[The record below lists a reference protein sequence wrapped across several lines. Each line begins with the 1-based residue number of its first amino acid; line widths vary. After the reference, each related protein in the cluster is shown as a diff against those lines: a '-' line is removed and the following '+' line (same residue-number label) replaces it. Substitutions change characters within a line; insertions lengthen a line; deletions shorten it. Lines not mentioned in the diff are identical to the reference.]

1 MIEASIDIGTNTVL
15 LLVAEKRGGR
25 LEVHHE
31 EQRLPRLG
39 KQADSDKNLNRESMD
54 RVIRSLRE
62 FAAFLKER
70 FPQLSGPP
78 VVTATSAVR
87 DAPNRALFLNAVEE
101 ATGWA
106 VRVLSGEEESQIT
119 YRGALSVLDP
129 QIVKGRRTLI
139 LDIGG
144 GSTEFALGE
153 EGKLLAAQSLDMGS
167 VRFTENYFNSLP
179 PAEEEKSVAARAVR
193 NLLRDLRGELVS
205 KEVER
210 SPGGGQEKQLQLV
223 GVAGTVTSIAA
234 LSAGLTHYETEKLNG
249 MDLPLSEI
257 RKYRKLFEG
266 LPPMVIEERYAPFLV
281 GRGEVITAGLIILEE
296 VLGFYNKHL
305 LTVSTGGVRHG
316 MLI

>member
-1 MIEASIDIGTNTVL
+1 MKSRSGRHSRIILEPFPASRQKGSGFCYISGSGSVIEASIDIGTNTVL
-15 LLVAEKRGGR
+15 LLVAENKGGR
-25 LEVHHE
+25 LKVLHE

-39 KQADSDKNLNRESMD
+39 KQTDSDKNLNRESMD

-101 ATGWA
+101 ATGWV

-129 QIVKGRRTLI
+129 QIVKGHRTLI

-144 GSTEFALGE
+144 GSTEFARGE
-153 EGKLLAAQSLDMGS
+153 EGELLAAQSLEMGS

-179 PAEEEKSVAARAVR
+179 PEDEEKSEVARAGR

-205 KEVER
+205 KEGKR
-210 SPGGGQEKQLQLV
+210 SPGGGQEKKLQVV

-249 MDLPLSEI
+249 MDLPLSE
-257 RKYRKLFEG
+257 RS
-266 LPPMVIEERYAPFLV
+266 EERRV
-281 GRGEVITAGLIILEE
+281 GKEWSR
-296 VLGFYNKHL
+296 
-305 LTVSTGGVRHG
+305 
-316 MLI
+316 